1 MTRDSSDLSN
11 AVGGV
16 ELPAAAGRMAI
27 RQFVCPCGVTSNE
40 ASLSA
45 HVGEHR
51 FFFLLLSI
59 LTTAVL
65 ISLRSLQEVEKG
77 CGVFKALKKRWR
89 SGLRVCELMTHS
101 QFCVTRY

>member
-27 RQFVCPCGVTSNE
+27 RQFVCPFGVTSN
-40 ASLSA
+40 ASLST

-51 FFFLLLSI
+51 FLFSLLSI

-65 ISLRSLQEVEKG
+65 ISFRSLQ
-77 CGVFKALKKRWR
+77 
-89 SGLRVCELMTHS
+89 
-101 QFCVTRY
+101 